1 MKIRNY
7 LGVLGLA
14 VATVTAMLAF
24 ACGGDDDA
32 GNGTITPSESSTAV
46 STTFTSGG
54 DLTIY
59 SGRSEA
65 LVGPL
70 LKEFEDKSGI
80 KVSVKYGDTAALAAL
95 IVEEGSKSPADV
107 FFAQDAGALGAVN
120 DRKLFEKL
128 PDDLLGKVDP
138 KFRSP
143 AGTWVGISGRAR
155 VIVYNPEL
163 VKADELPASVKDL
176 TGARWKGHMGWAPT
190 NGSFQ
195 AFVTAFRKLEG
206 DPATE
211 TWLKAMKSNGVR
223 EYADNRAIVAAVAA
237 GEIQVG
243 LVNHY
248 YLYGFIKD
256 QGDSFQAKNYFT
268 TAEDAGSLVNAAGAG
283 MLASSKHKDQ
293 ARALISYLLDKEAQE
308 YFAAETFEYPLVD
321 GIAAD
326 PRLTPLGELKH
337 PAIDLSDLDDLE
349 GTLKLLRAARVL
361 P

>member
-1 MKIRNY
+1 MKIRRM
-7 LGVLGLA
+7 LGLLGLL
-14 VATVTAMLAF
+14 AMLAALPLAA
-24 ACGGDDDA
+24 ACGDDDA
-32 GNGTITPSESSTAV
+32 GDGTITPSASSTSV

-59 SGRSEA
+59 SGRSES

-70 LKEFEDKSGI
+70 LKEFEEKSGI

-95 IVEEGSKSPADV
+95 IVEEGSKSPADI

-120 DRKLFEKL
+120 DRELFEKL
-128 PDDLLGKVDP
+128 PADLLGKVEA
-138 KFRSP
+138 KFVSP
-143 AGTWVGISGRAR
+143 DGTWVGVSGRAR

-163 VKADELPASVKDL
+163 VKEDELPASVKDL
-176 TGARWKGHMGWAPT
+176 VDSRWKDRIGWAPT

-195 AFVTAFRKLEG
+195 AFVTAFRALEG
-206 DPATE
+206 DSTTE

-223 EYADNRAIVAAVAA
+223 EYADNRSIVAAVAA

-256 QGDSFQAKNYFT
+256 QGEGFKAKNHFT
-268 TAEDAGSLVNAAGAG
+268 TAADAGSLVNIAGAG

-293 ARALISYLLDKEAQE
+293 ARALISFLLDKDAQE
-308 YFAAETFEYPLVD
+308 YFSEETFEYPLVT
-321 GIAAD
+321 GIDAD
-326 PRLTPLGELKH
+326 PRLTPLAELRP
-337 PAIDLSDLDDLE
+337 PALDLSDLDDLE